1 MIKVVLDTSVLIEK
15 IRTKKGFFDHLVDDL
30 NCQRGEMCVSMVT
43 LTELWAGQSMNF
55 KYSIDFVEDILQPIK
70 TLTIDR
76 DVAKLAGKLI
86 RNKEADGFDAII
98 AATTMNYGAE
108 LATLNKK
115 HFRKVKGLRLYDEN
129 L

>member
-15 IRTKKGFFDHLVDDL
+15 IRTKKGFFDQLIDDL
-30 NCQRGEMCVSMVT
+30 NHRRGEMCVSMVT

-55 KYSIDFVEDILQPIK
+55 KHSVDLVEDILQPIK
-70 TLTIDR
+70 ILAVDR

-86 RNKEADGFDAII
+86 RNKEVDGFDAII
-98 AATTMNYGAE
+98 AATTMEYGAE
-108 LATLNKK
+108 LATLNTK
-115 HFRKVKGLRLYDEN
+115 HFKWIKGLKLYDES